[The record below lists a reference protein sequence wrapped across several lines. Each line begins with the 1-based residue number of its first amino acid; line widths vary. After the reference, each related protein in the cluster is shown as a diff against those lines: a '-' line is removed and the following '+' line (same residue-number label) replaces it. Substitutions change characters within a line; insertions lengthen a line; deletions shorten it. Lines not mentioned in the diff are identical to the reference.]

1 MPNDIEL
8 LKALVKQLW
17 KKTEQIEA
25 ENAEL
30 RRRLGLNSK
39 NSDKPPSSDGYR
51 KKTVSPGTPCR
62 ERMAETMTLV
72 SRMMFMVELEGL
84 HGGLLLEFPHR
95 TPPPPN

>member
-39 NSDKPPSSDGYR
+39 NSDKPPSMMGIV
-51 KKTVSPGTPCR
+51 KKR
-62 ERMAETMTLV
+62 
-72 SRMMFMVELEGL
+72 
-84 HGGLLLEFPHR
+84 
-95 TPPPPN
+95 